1 MSSLVASGARAPR
14 PSGATPDLDAL
25 LGLRA
30 NAHLLDLRSGRRAPD
45 PLSGTRPSRYR
56 ARGMEYAESRAY
68 QPGDEIRNMDW
79 RVTARTGRPHTKL
92 FQEERE
98 RPVMLAIDFGP
109 SMFFGTRVAFKSVV
123 AAHAAALVAWA
134 ALRRGDHVGAVILAP
149 EREVEIRAA
158 GGRRGVL
165 RVLRALHAHAALPDA
180 PGSGGP
186 GRLAELLSRTRR
198 ISRTGSLVV
207 LASDFYGFDED
218 AETALSLLRSRC
230 ELVGAQVVD
239 PLERQAPPPGRYA
252 VSDGH
257 AIAVLDSSGRD
268 FRERYRQSFEMRAKR
283 VRGAFARLHASLLT
297 LETDAPVEEALHAAI
312 RPATFERPVSPLRAF
327 SPRESGGR
335 A

>member
-1 MSSLVASGARAPR
+1 MSSPVASGVRAPR
-14 PSGATPDLDAL
+14 LAGATPDLDAL

-68 QPGDEIRNMDW
+68 LPGDEIRNMDW

-98 RPVMLAIDFGP
+98 RPVMLAIDFGA

-134 ALRRGDHVGAVILAP
+134 ALRRGDHVGAVIVAP
-149 EREVEIRAA
+149 GREVEIRAA

-186 GRLAELLSRTRR
+186 GRLAELLVRTRR
-198 ISRTGSLVV
+198 ISRAGSLVV
-207 LASDFYGFDED
+207 LLSDFYGLDED
-218 AETALSLLRSRC
+218 AETAFALLRGRC
-230 ELVGAQVVD
+230 ELVGVQVVD
-239 PLERQAPPPGRYA
+239 PLERRPPPPGRYA

-268 FRERYRQSFEMRAKR
+268 FRERYRQSFEMRAER
-283 VRGAFARLHASLLT
+283 VRGAFARLHARLLT
-297 LETDAPVEEALHAAI
+297 LATDAPVEEALHAAI
-312 RPATFERPVSPLRAF
+312 RPATSRMA
-327 SPRESGGR
+327 
-335 A
+335 

>member
-1 MSSLVASGARAPR
+1 MSSLATSGARAPR

-68 QPGDEIRNMDW
+68 LPGDEIRNMDW

-98 RPVMLAIDFGP
+98 RPVVLAVDFGA

-134 ALRRGDHVGAVILAP
+134 ALRRGDHVGAVIVAP

-186 GRLAELLSRTRR
+186 GRLAELLVRTRR
-198 ISRTGSLVV
+198 ISRAGSLVV
-207 LASDFYGFDED
+207 LLSDFYGLDED
-218 AETALSLLRSRC
+218 AESALALLRGRC

-239 PLERQAPPPGRYA
+239 PLERRPPPPGRYA

-268 FRERYRQSFEMRAKR
+268 FRERYRQSFEMRAER
-283 VRGAFARLHASLLT
+283 VRGAFARLHAPLLT
-297 LETDAPVEEALHAAI
+297 LATDAPVEEALHAAI
-312 RPATFERPVSPLRAF
+312 RPATSRRA
-327 SPRESGGR
+327 
-335 A
+335 